1 MGFSRNLL
9 WLVFGMIPFFLF
21 SGCGDLEPEM
31 QDTRSVVLKMN
42 FNQRSSSRSSQISLA
57 EVSSHKTHLI
67 LALPSWEPL
76 SSNYKN
82 YDNSRFAQELMNPL
96 DNKVSLKIPLN
107 TQMKIFAFLFREDY
121 TMPQLFSEVREVGYY
136 GESQQFSINAQTNNL
151 SLGITLQSA
160 GTTND
165 SDPGTGT
172 DTTPAAPVIS
182 GISSGTYTTS
192 QIFTVSGDS
201 GATIQYSLDGGTT
214 WLAYS
219 AAVTLT
225 NEGSYTITAR
235 QRSDAAG
242 NWSVNAT
249 YITVVINQAT
259 DSTAPTVTFS
269 PANGANGVAISDNIT
284 ITFSESVR
292 NIDDSVL
299 TDSDLGNLITLK
311 LNSASGSNIN
321 FNATINTEKT
331 VITIDPVNDLPDS
344 QTVYVAIGATLEDSA
359 DNPIT
364 AANASFTT
372 ESLTDTT
379 LLAHYAFEGNLN
391 DNSSYNRHLTEAQ
404 GSQITYSDIN
414 SQYNKS
420 GQAALFNGTNT
431 HAYTDNISIAD
442 TDNWTISFWTKPES
456 SNMSQWDSVMSTGD
470 TTGGGR
476 FQIDYSG
483 YDKLRFNVS
492 GTSISID
499 LDADEWQHFVFTKEY
514 FGANYVSSYNHKLTY
529 YKDGDQLANR
539 TQVSTHWDRLK
550 IGLNR
555 LGGSYWKGY
564 IDDLR
569 IYTRALTADEVEE
582 LFESY
587 E

>member
-1 MGFSRNLL
+1 M
-9 WLVFGMIPFFLF
+9 
-21 SGCGDLEPEM
+21 
-31 QDTRSVVLKMN
+31 
-42 FNQRSSSRSSQISLA
+42 
-57 EVSSHKTHLI
+57 
-67 LALPSWEPL
+67 
-76 SSNYKN
+76 
-82 YDNSRFAQELMNPL
+82 
-96 DNKVSLKIPLN
+96 
-107 TQMKIFAFLFREDY
+107 
-121 TMPQLFSEVREVGYY
+121 
-136 GESQQFSINAQTNNL
+136 
-151 SLGITLQSA
+151 
-160 GTTND
+160 
-165 SDPGTGT
+165 
-172 DTTPAAPVIS
+172 
-182 GISSGTYTTS
+182 
-192 QIFTVSGDS
+192 
-201 GATIQYSLDGGTT
+201 
-214 WLAYS
+214 AYS

-249 YITVVINQAT
+249 YITVVINQST

-391 DNSSYNRHLTEAQ
+391 DNSSYNRHLTEVQ
-404 GSQITYSDIN
+404 GSQITYTDIN

-420 GQAALFNGTNT
+420 GQAAMFNGTNT
-431 HAYTDNISIAD
+431 HAYDNISIAD

-483 YDKLRFNVS
+483 SDKLRFNVS
-492 GTSISID
+492 GTSIAID

-514 FGANYVSSYNHKLTY
+514 ITSCINITTYPFYHCNVTDQTLTY
-529 YKDGDQLANR
+529 YKDGEYLDNK
-539 TQVSTHWDRLK
+539 TQVSTRWDKLK

-564 IDDLR
+564 IDDFR
-569 IYTRALTADEVEE
+569 IYNRTLTADKVEE

>member
-1 MGFSRNLL
+1 
-9 WLVFGMIPFFLF
+9 
-21 SGCGDLEPEM
+21 
-31 QDTRSVVLKMN
+31 
-42 FNQRSSSRSSQISLA
+42 
-57 EVSSHKTHLI
+57 
-67 LALPSWEPL
+67 
-76 SSNYKN
+76 
-82 YDNSRFAQELMNPL
+82 
-96 DNKVSLKIPLN
+96 
-107 TQMKIFAFLFREDY
+107 
-121 TMPQLFSEVREVGYY
+121 
-136 GESQQFSINAQTNNL
+136 
-151 SLGITLQSA
+151 
-160 GTTND
+160 
-165 SDPGTGT
+165 
-172 DTTPAAPVIS
+172 
-182 GISSGTYTTS
+182 
-192 QIFTVSGDS
+192 VSGES
-201 GATIQYSLDGGTT
+201 GATIEYSLDSGTT

-242 NWSVNAT
+242 NWSANAT

-259 DSTAPTVTFS
+259 DTTAPTVTFN
-269 PANGANGVAISDNIT
+269 PANGDEDEAISVNIT
-284 ITFSESVR
+284 ITFSEAVR

-299 TDSDLGNLITLK
+299 TDSDIDSDIITLK
-311 LNSASGSNIN
+311 YNNANGSNIS

-331 VITIDPVNDLPDS
+331 VITINPTSNLTNS
-344 QTVYVAIGATLEDSA
+344 QAVYVAIGATLEDYT

-372 ESLTDTT
+372 ESSTDST
-379 LLAHYAFEGNLN
+379 LITHYAFEGNLN

-442 TDNWTISFWTKPES
+442 SDNWTISFWTKPDS

-470 TTGGGR
+470 TNTTSGGI
-476 FQIDYSG
+476 FQIDYTG
-483 YDKLRFNVS
+483 NNQLRFNTS
-492 GTSISID
+492 GILLD
-499 LDADEWQHFVFTKEY
+499 LTLADGEWQHFVFTKEY
-514 FGANYVSSYNHKLTY
+514 ITSCINITTYPFYHCNVTDQTLTY
-529 YKDGDQLANR
+529 YKDGEYLDNK
-539 TQVSTHWDRLK
+539 TQVSTRWDKLK

>member
-1 MGFSRNLL
+1 VN
-9 WLVFGMIPFFLF
+9 
-21 SGCGDLEPEM
+21 
-31 QDTRSVVLKMN
+31 
-42 FNQRSSSRSSQISLA
+42 
-57 EVSSHKTHLI
+57 
-67 LALPSWEPL
+67 
-76 SSNYKN
+76 
-82 YDNSRFAQELMNPL
+82 
-96 DNKVSLKIPLN
+96 
-107 TQMKIFAFLFREDY
+107 
-121 TMPQLFSEVREVGYY
+121 
-136 GESQQFSINAQTNNL
+136 GE
-151 SLGITLQSA
+151 
-160 GTTND
+160 
-165 SDPGTGT
+165 
-172 DTTPAAPVIS
+172 
-182 GISSGTYTTS
+182 
-192 QIFTVSGDS
+192 S
-201 GATIQYSLDGGTT
+201 GATIEYSLDGGTT

-259 DSTAPTVTFS
+259 DTTAPTVTFS

-284 ITFSESVR
+284 ITFSEAVQ
-292 NIDDSVL
+292 NVDNSVL
-299 TDSDLGNLITLK
+299 TDSNIDSHITLK
-311 LNSASGSNIN
+311 LNNASGSNIS

-331 VITIDPVNDLPDS
+331 VITINPTSNLTNS
-344 QTVYVAIGATLEDSA
+344 QAVYVAIGATLEDYT

-372 ESLTDTT
+372 ESSTDST
-379 LLAHYAFEGNLN
+379 LIAHYAFEGNLN

-431 HAYTDNISIAD
+431 HAYTNNISIAD
-442 TDNWTISFWTKPES
+442 SDNWTISFWTKPDS

-470 TTGGGR
+470 TNTTSGGI
-476 FQIDYSG
+476 FQIDYTG
-483 YDKLRFNVS
+483 NNQLRFNTS
-492 GTSISID
+492 GILLD
-499 LDADEWQHFVFTKEY
+499 LTLADGEWQHFVFTKSY
-514 FGANYVSSYNHKLTY
+514 TPCGFHLYNHQITY
-529 YKDGDQLANR
+529 FKDGEIIGNKTR
-539 TQVSTHWDRLK
+539 VETSWDKIK

-555 LGGSYWKGY
+555 LDDSYWKGH

-569 IYTRALTADEVEE
+569 IYNRTLTTHEVKE